1 MLLLKRLYNNLEI
14 AGYGRAANAMRLQG
28 YPTLAKELL
37 IEQERLRS
45 VKRRAIERL
54 ERVKKAKGENRPIN
68 SESVRQQILLNFK
81 WVNDVEIFSNDEEL
95 TNLVRLYSPDYM
107 IVGSDWEGKHV
118 IGSEYAKIVGF
129 FERIDEF
136 STTEIIKRI
145 AAG

>member
-1 MLLLKRLYNNLEI
+1 MTKVFTNGCFDLIHPGHLEMI
-14 AGYGRAANAMRLQG
+14 KYCASLGDH
-28 YPTLAKELL
+28 LL
-37 IEQERLRS
+37 IGIDS
-45 VKRRAIERL
+45 D

>member
-1 MLLLKRLYNNLEI
+1 MIKYCASL
-14 AGYGRAANAMRLQG
+14 GDH
-28 YPTLAKELL
+28 LL
-37 IEQERLRS
+37 IGIDS
-45 VKRRAIERL
+45 D

-68 SESVRQQILLNFK
+68 PESVRQQILLNFK

-95 TNLVRLYSPDYM
+95 TNLVRSYSPDYM